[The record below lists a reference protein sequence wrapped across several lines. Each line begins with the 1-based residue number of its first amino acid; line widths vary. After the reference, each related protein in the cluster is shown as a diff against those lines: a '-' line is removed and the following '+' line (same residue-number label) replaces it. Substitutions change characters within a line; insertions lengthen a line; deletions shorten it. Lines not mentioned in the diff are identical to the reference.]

1 MAPLTINMLQ
11 WITSRAQKLHHDSSS
26 RCLADIFRLGINT
39 GFRISEYAQY
49 STTNINLRPIA
60 YRSEIL
66 RPVAICCDDLE
77 FRAREQIVHPLVS
90 RNLLRSIDTVYIT
103 WFHQKNNQNGE
114 RIPFKRV
121 NANALVCPVR
131 AALRLYLRAKRL
143 NSPYGLLGY
152 SAMGPI
158 ISSQAEQ
165 LIKRAA
171 SAILGTTDRA
181 ILRQY
186 NTHSLRVG
194 AANLMRSLGISCSM
208 LKDRL
213 RWLSDA
219 YQVYLRNTIQLATQH
234 AAAYGAARPTVV

>member
-1 MAPLTINMLQ
+1 MLQ
-11 WITSRAQKLHHDSSS
+11 WITAWARNFPIDSSS
-26 RCLADIFRLGINT
+26 RCLADIFRLGINP
-39 GFRISEYAQY
+39 GLRISEYAQY
-49 STTNINLRPIA
+49 NATNIHLRPIT

-66 RPVAICCDDLE
+66 RPVAICCGDLE
-77 FRAREQIVHPLVS
+77 FRAQEQIIQPLAAS
-90 RNLLRSIDTVYIT
+90 DLHRSIDTVYIT

-121 NANALVCPVR
+121 TNNALVCPVR

-152 SAMGPI
+152 SARGPI

-171 SAILGTTDRA
+171 GEILGTTDRA